1 MELHNFPWSRTY
13 GVYDTGGWF
22 SPGTWMIISLFSD
35 HSPRRTLSPCGPAIL
50 SLTVTDIKYV

>member
-13 GVYDTGGWF
+13 GVYDMSGWF

-35 HSPRRTLSPCGPAIL
+35 HSPRRTLSPRGPAIL
-50 SLTVTDIKYV
+50 NLTVTDIGYS